1 MPPQVIDKGICG
13 PGLLAHVVLA
23 KYLEHRPL
31 YRVQQELARFAV
43 EITRTTLA
51 DWVNAAATALEPLHL
66 LVRQDLMGGSY
77 LQIDETPVRV
87 MDPEVEGRAAT
98 GWL

>member
-31 YRVQQELARFAV
+31 YRIQQEIARFGV
-43 EITRTTLA
+43 EIT
-51 DWVNAAATALEPLHL
+51 
-66 LVRQDLMGGSY
+66 
-77 LQIDETPVRV
+77 
-87 MDPEVEGRAAT
+87 
-98 GWL
+98 